1 MSNRIELSD
10 NAKKALDRLTAAR
23 RQISYYK
30 DVESEARA
38 VIEAELGDAHDAGTV
53 NGVDAVIWKTI
64 KSNRFDSSALK
75 KDFPD
80 LHALFTKTTESRR
93 FEVR

>member
-10 NAKKALDRLTAAR
+10 NAKQALDKLTNAR
-23 RQISYYK
+23 RKISYYK

-53 NGVDAVIWKTI
+53 DGVDAVTWKTI

-75 KDFPD
+75 KEFPG
-80 LHALFTKTTESRR
+80 LHGLFTKTTESRR
-93 FEVR
+93 FEVK